1 MVALDRQTREDREV
15 NGTRAHYPY
24 KSSNWRHPFVL
35 YVDGVV
41 GSVDSIHR
49 TKLTIS
55 SLTRAISEPSLVQR
69 TSLVLTPSPH
79 QLAKVH
85 PGAR

>member
-55 SLTRAISEPSLVQR
+55 A
-69 TSLVLTPSPH
+69 
-79 QLAKVH
+79 
-85 PGAR
+85 